1 MPGTDSHASDAR
13 ASDSAGQPWAGRHFS
28 ANTSATD
35 DGTVTPALAVALQAF
50 HDGHGGPEAV
60 VDAFRDA
67 RLLVPLVSHL
77 AEAGVDE
84 HGRRVDKKQELA
96 IVTVAGPEG
105 RNVLP
110 VFSCVATMSAWNP
123 KARPVPQNG
132 ARVAL
137 GAASEQTELVVLDP
151 GSDTEFVLR
160 RPALWALAQGQQ
172 WIPSYSDAAVR
183 DAFTTSIEREL
194 AVHAVELTAG
204 DPGYRL
210 SAPELVVH
218 LQLAAGLSEQELD
231 VVMARLAARWA
242 ADDAIATRVDSLT
255 VRLTTAPD

>member
-1 MPGTDSHASDAR
+1 MLPETDPHTHAA
-13 ASDSAGQPWAGRHFS
+13 DSAGQPWAGREFS
-28 ANTSATD
+28 ANTAATD
-35 DGTVTPALAVALQAF
+35 DGTATPALAAALQAF
-50 HDGHGGPEAV
+50 RDGVGGAEDV

-67 RLLVPLVSHL
+67 RLLVPLVAHL
-77 AEAGVDE
+77 AEAGIDE
-84 HGRRVDKKQELA
+84 YGRRVDKKQELA

-137 GAASEQTELVVLDP
+137 GAVSEQTELVVLDP

-160 RPALWALAQGQQ
+160 RPALWALAQSQP
-172 WIPSYSDAAVR
+172 WTPSYSDAAVR
-183 DAFTTSIEREL
+183 DAFSTSIEREL
-194 AVHAVELTAG
+194 AVQAVELAAG

-210 SAPELVVH
+210 AGPELIVR
-218 LQLAAGLSEQELD
+218 LQLAAGLTAQELD
-231 VVMARLAARWA
+231 VILARLAARWA
-242 ADDAIATRVDSLT
+242 ADDVIATRVDSLT
-255 VRLTTAPD
+255 VQLAPAAD